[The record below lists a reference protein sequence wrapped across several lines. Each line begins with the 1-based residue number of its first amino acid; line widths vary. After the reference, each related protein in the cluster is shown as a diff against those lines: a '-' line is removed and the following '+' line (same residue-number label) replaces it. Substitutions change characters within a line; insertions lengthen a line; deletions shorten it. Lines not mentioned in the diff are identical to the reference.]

1 MCERAIKLQKYID
14 EWLVKEIA
22 LKRGV
27 RTATASNSTSS
38 IELDYRDLQR
48 LQLSSNEWKH
58 LEVITEMLGQ
68 FKKATSALSE
78 IQKPQIQHVWLMYD
92 MLFDYIET
100 MSSGLDDDTE
110 RQPTEWPSVVEAAVQ
125 EGKKKLSKYYARTS
139 EDRGLLYNCGVILDP
154 TTKLTIYKVLLSQIF
169 ITVSS

>member
-58 LEVITEMLGQ
+58 LEVITEMLGR

-78 IQKPQIQHVWLMYD
+78 IQKP
-92 MLFDYIET
+92 
-100 MSSGLDDDTE
+100 
-110 RQPTEWPSVVEAAVQ
+110 
-125 EGKKKLSKYYARTS
+125 
-139 EDRGLLYNCGVILDP
+139 
-154 TTKLTIYKVLLSQIF
+154 
-169 ITVSS
+169 